1 MSTISEE
8 IQRLKQA
15 KSNMKAAIISKGV
28 TVDDSLTIDAY
39 ADLISNIV
47 VNQYTEETISVGDYG
62 MKFAYATWE
71 SIPSFLSFS
80 KVWNFEGMFY
90 NNINLTGATLTI
102 TEAMV
107 CTSSFAGCRRL
118 KEVTRNGAGRVA
130 DTINMFYGCG
140 SLTSATIGG
149 YWEHLSVA
157 DNMFYGCSSLTD
169 FSGLRNVRLSL
180 NLSPCS
186 SLTQTSLLNTID
198 GLYDFT
204 GNGLNPGS
212 SQGTLT
218 LGATNINKL
227 TDEQKA
233 IATNKGWTL
242 A

>member
-47 VNQYTEETISVGDYG
+47 VNQYTGETISVGDYG

-80 KVWNFEGMFY
+80 KVWNVEGMFY

-107 CTSSFAGCRRL
+107 CTSSFAGCSRL
-118 KEVTRNGAGRVA
+118 KEVTLNGAENVA
-130 DTINMFYGCG
+130 DTI
-140 SLTSATIGG
+140 
-149 YWEHLSVA
+149 
-157 DNMFYGCSSLTD
+157 NMFYGCSSLTD

-218 LGATNINKL
+218 LGTTNLNKL

-233 IATNKGWTL
+233 IATSKGWTL

>member
-1 MSTISEE
+1 
-8 IQRLKQA
+8 
-15 KSNMKAAIISKGV
+15 
-28 TVDDSLTIDAY
+28 
-39 ADLISNIV
+39 
-47 VNQYTEETISVGDYG
+47 
-62 MKFAYATWE
+62 
-71 SIPSFLSFS
+71 
-80 KVWNFEGMFY
+80 MFY

-107 CTSSFAGCRRL
+107 CTSSFAGCSRL
-118 KEVTRNGAGRVA
+118 KEVTLNGAENVA
-130 DTINMFYGCG
+130 DTINMFYGCS

-212 SQGTLT
+212 AQGTLT
-218 LGATNINKL
+218 LGTTNINKL

-233 IATNKGWTL
+233 IATSKGWTL
-242 A
+242 T

>member
-1 MSTISEE
+1 MSTVAEE

-15 KSNMKAAIISKGV
+15 KSDIRTSIINKGV
-28 TVDDSLTIDAY
+28 AVDDSLTIDAY

-47 VNQYTEETISVGDYG
+47 VNQYTGETISVGDYG

-107 CTSSFAGCRRL
+107 CTSSFAGCSRL
-118 KEVTRNGAGRVA
+118 KEVTLNGAENVA
-130 DTINMFYGCG
+130 DTI
-140 SLTSATIGG
+140 
-149 YWEHLSVA
+149 
-157 DNMFYGCSSLTD
+157 NMFYGCSSLTD

-218 LGATNINKL
+218 LGSANLNKL

-233 IATNKGWTL
+233 VATSKGWTL
-242 A
+242 L

>member
-47 VNQYTEETISVGDYG
+47 VNQYTGETISVGDYG

-107 CTSSFAGCRRL
+107 CTSSFAGCSRI
-118 KEVTRNGAGRVA
+118 KEGTLNGAENVA
-130 DTINMFYGCG
+130 DTINMFYGCS

-212 SQGTLT
+212 AQGTLT

-233 IATNKGWTL
+233 VATSKGWTL

>member
-1 MSTISEE
+1 MATIEE
-8 IQRLKQA
+8 NINRLKSA
-15 KSNMKAAIISKGV
+15 KASIKSAIISKGV
-28 TVDDSLTIDAY
+28 AVDNSLTIDAY

-47 VNQYTEETISVGDYG
+47 VNQYTGDIISVGDYG

-90 NNINLTGATLTI
+90 NDINLTGATLTI

-107 CTSSFAGCRRL
+107 CASSFAGCSRL
-118 KEVTRNGAGRVA
+118 KEVTLNGAENVA
-130 DTINMFYGCG
+130 DTISMFYGCS

-169 FSGLRNVRLSL
+169 FSGLRNVRLSID
-180 NLSPCS
+180 LSPCS

-204 GNGLNPGS
+204 GNGVNPGS

-218 LGATNINKL
+218 LGTTNINKL

-233 IATNKGWTL
+233 VATSKGWTL